1 MVDNRVTFGSKLG
14 VILAT
19 VGCAVGLGSIW
30 RFPYMLGTNGGAAF
44 LLIYILFMIF
54 LGIPVMV
61 TEFFIGRYSRSN
73 TVGSFKKM
81 APGTKWCW
89 IGYNGILAAFLILGF
104 YAVVSG
110 WTLEYVC
117 SERDIEDAAEVAF
130 AMDIPYEVVDFTAD
144 FDNFSSNALRP
155 IFWTAVFIGLTHFVI
170 ASGVEKGIERASK
183 IMMPLLFL
191 ILVVM
196 CIRSVTLPNAEA
208 GLVYLFKPDFSKL
221 TSSVVLSAVGQAFFS
236 LSLGM
241 GCLITYSSYFGK
253 DTNMLATAWQVTIIN
268 TFVAVLA
275 GIMIFPAV
283 FSFGIAPSAG
293 AQLVF
298 ITLPNVF
305 EQLPFSSLWS
315 LIFYILLAMAALTS
329 TISLHEVVTA
339 YIHEEFHMT
348 RKKAAWLVSVGVFIL
363 GVLSS
368 LSFGLLKEFTI
379 GGLIFFDAL
388 DYLTAKIML
397 PLGGMLTCIFVG
409 IRVDKKIL
417 KAELTNEGTIKFRLF
432 SIYVFFMKYV
442 SPIAIGI
449 VFLNELGLLSQLKK
463 LF

>member
-110 WTLEYVC
+110 WTLEYVWQTVNGNLY
-117 SERDIEDAAEVAF
+117 ST
-130 AMDIPYEVVDFTAD
+130 PGVDFTAG

-183 IMMPLLFL
+183 IM
-191 ILVVM
+191 
-196 CIRSVTLPNAEA
+196 
-208 GLVYLFKPDFSKL
+208 
-221 TSSVVLSAVGQAFFS
+221 
-236 LSLGM
+236 
-241 GCLITYSSYFGK
+241 
-253 DTNMLATAWQVTIIN
+253 
-268 TFVAVLA
+268 
-275 GIMIFPAV
+275 
-283 FSFGIAPSAG
+283 
-293 AQLVF
+293 
-298 ITLPNVF
+298 
-305 EQLPFSSLWS
+305 
-315 LIFYILLAMAALTS
+315 
-329 TISLHEVVTA
+329 
-339 YIHEEFHMT
+339 
-348 RKKAAWLVSVGVFIL
+348 
-363 GVLSS
+363 
-368 LSFGLLKEFTI
+368 
-379 GGLIFFDAL
+379 
-388 DYLTAKIML
+388 L

-409 IRVDKKIL
+409 TRVDKKIL

-449 VFLNELGLLSQLKK
+449 VFLNELGLLDQLKK

>member
-1 MVDNRVTFGSKLG
+1 MVLDRIQRHPG
-14 VILAT
+14 
-19 VGCAVGLGSIW
+19 
-30 RFPYMLGTNGGAAF
+30 RFPDPG
-44 LLIYILFMIF
+44 LLC
-54 LGIPVMV
+54 
-61 TEFFIGRYSRSN
+61 GRFR
-73 TVGSFKKM
+73 
-81 APGTKWCW
+81 
-89 IGYNGILAAFLILGF
+89 LD
-104 YAVVSG
+104 
-110 WTLEYVC
+110 EYVWQTVNG
-117 SERDIEDAAEVAF
+117 SLYST
-130 AMDIPYEVVDFTAD
+130 PGVDFTAG

-183 IMMPLLFL
+183 IMMPLLFF

-196 CIRSVTLPNAEA
+196 CVRSVTLPNAEA

-339 YIHEEFHMT
+339 YIHEEFRMT
-348 RKKAAWLVSVGVFIL
+348 RKRAAWLVSIGVFIL
-363 GVLSS
+363 GILSS

-409 IRVDKKIL
+409 TRVDKKIL

-449 VFLNELGLLSQLKK
+449 VFLNELGLLDQLKK